1 MAQAPVNE
9 HQESSADYGDRHKL
23 EGPLGPRTSSAW
35 GGWSLRDRWE
45 RTTSSSHRE
54 DVLDR
59 LVFCLQLFE
68 PGSYLVLLV
77 LDCATPTRQWNYCP
91 MWDVP
96 PNRGLVAQCGMF
108 PNVLCLVAVVGVA
121 VGCIWQV
128 MLFCCR
134 LYLWQVMLF
143 CCRRVSCVAVCPCS
157 ARVSAACACVW
168 LVSQSVLAALYALRL
183 RGLVA
188 QCGMFPPIGD

>member
-1 MAQAPVNE
+1 
-9 HQESSADYGDRHKL
+9 
-23 EGPLGPRTSSAW
+23 
-35 GGWSLRDRWE
+35 
-45 RTTSSSHRE
+45 
-54 DVLDR
+54 
-59 LVFCLQLFE
+59 VFCLQLFE

-128 MLFCCR
+128 MLV
-134 LYLWQVMLF
+134 LLSA
-143 CCRRVSCVAVCPCS
+143 VSVAGDAVLLS
-157 ARVSAACACVW
+157 AVSVAGDA
-168 LVSQSVLAALYALRL
+168 VLLSAGFL
-183 RGLVA
+183 RGGMSLLCAGVCGLCVRVAGLSVGVGCALCSTASGTSCPMWDVPPNRGLGA
-188 QCGMFPPIGD
+188 QCRAGCPRELSPTGLIAQ